1 MKRLYTKLIA
11 IVLTVIMLSANAVPA
26 FATELKSG
34 IGVVTAS
41 SLRLRSG
48 PSGSSEVIDTAYAGD
63 NVVIIRESGDW
74 YLVSYNL
81 QLGYMHKDYVEFNDR
96 KNVKI
101 GYAMFDC
108 TSNVRKAPDTNS
120 GVVAQAPKGDTC
132 FIVGFNCG
140 WFKVSFNGQTGYV
153 RSDLVTMLES
163 PYTNTGSKGN
173 TYKETSKSV
182 APAAAPKSAPAT
194 QTAPAAKAAA
204 PAATTPAPS
213 APANNTPAASTS
225 SDLGNQV
232 SAYAQQFLGY
242 SYVYGGASPA
252 SGFDCS
258 GLVYYVYKH
267 FGYTIG
273 RTAADQLYSGTQIS
287 RSNLQ
292 PGDIVLF
299 ERTYSSSSRATHAGI
314 YIGSGNFIHA
324 ANSRTGVVISSLSNE
339 YYSSR
344 LICGVRIG

>member
-1 MKRLYTKLIA
+1 MKRLYTRLIA
-11 IVLTVIMLSANAVPA
+11 IVLTVTMLSGTAVPA
-26 FATELKSG
+26 FATEMKSG

-41 SLRLRSG
+41 SLLLRSAA
-48 PSGSSEVIDTAYAGD
+48 SSSSEVLDTAYAGD
-63 NVVIIRESGDW
+63 SVVIIRESGDW

-81 QLGYMHKDYVEFNDR
+81 QVGYMHKDYVEFNDR

-108 TSNVRKAPDTNS
+108 TSNVREAPDTS
-120 GVVAQAPKGDTC
+120 SDVVAQAPKDDTC
-132 FIVGFNCG
+132 FIIGFNCG
-140 WFKVSFNGQTGYV
+140 WFKVSFNGQIGYV

-163 PYTNTGSKGN
+163 PYANTGSKGN
-173 TYKETSKSV
+173 TYKESTKRTAASDSSAADTV
-182 APAAAPKSAPAT
+182 TAAPAASATPK
-194 QTAPAAKAAA
+194 AA
-204 PAATTPAPS
+204 PAATS
-213 APANNTPAASTS
+213 ASAAKPAASNA
-225 SDLGNQV
+225 LGDRIC
-232 SAYAQQFLGY
+232 AYAQQFLGY

-252 SGFDCS
+252 AGFDCS

-273 RTAADQLYSGTQIS
+273 RTAADQLYSGTQVS

-314 YIGSGNFIHA
+314 YIGNGNFIHA
-324 ANSRTGVVISSLSNE
+324 ANSRTGVVITSRSNE

-344 LICGVRIG
+344 LICGVRVG